1 VDARVKPGHDGNLG
15 SGFFK
20 LAVGNG
26 AQNHLESFDSRTS
39 WVLVMR
45 TLDVKEAKANL
56 AILIEEAAK
65 GDGFI
70 ITMAGK
76 PLVKIVALNFEKP
89 PAAKRRGF
97 MAGQITIP
105 SDFDRMANAEIEQMF
120 SPSNP
125 KP

>member
-1 VDARVKPGHDGNLG
+1 
-15 SGFFK
+15 
-20 LAVGNG
+20 
-26 AQNHLESFDSRTS
+26 
-39 WVLVMR
+39 MR
-45 TLDVKEAKANL
+45 TLDVEEAKADL
-56 AILIEEAAK
+56 SALVEEAAK

-70 ITMAGK
+70 ITVAGE
-76 PLVKIVALNFEKP
+76 PLVKVVALNVEKP

-105 SDFDRMANAEIEQMF
+105 SDFDRMANAGIDRMF